1 MEIIELL
8 KIAYKKLK
16 SSVYYDKTQLIL
28 RQELVKWE
36 VEHNVNEDDNK
47 FINLSNDLINDFES
61 LCSSICDGI
70 NCRVFP
76 KTLEHSKTEDSNVL
90 FNFTEKDITVKELQ
104 YFIDMDVKG
113 HILGVLWLMMAG
125 YKIDEQIYEH
135 SYGNRIRKNLRSEFS
150 NECTYSPYLFEPYF
164 QQYESWRDKAL
175 DQALWH
181 LKSNQD
187 VAVIT
192 MDFKRYY
199 YSVDMNDEVK
209 KQIID
214 NLEINSYSDE
224 NRELVENLS
233 EFIFKV
239 FDVYSKKCAASEGR
253 TILPI
258 GFLPSNVLSNWYLNA
273 FDKAVSDGWNPIY
286 YGRYVDDIL
295 IIDKVEK
302 NSDLYEKAAKGII
315 KRDDIISLLL
325 TQCSKW
331 CGMNKEL
338 SSQENALLIE
348 DKEETKKAAAE
359 EPDVSQIIYRVNPKY
374 HSKGNGKILLQNSK
388 VNIFYF
394 KSGESDALITC
405 FKKKIAINASEF
417 RHMPDD
423 ETFYSDDDYGNI
435 YHLVNEESPNKFRG
449 IKSISLDKYELS
461 KFLSKHLRIGS
472 MISDRGEYQ
481 FINDINIIFTPRI
494 IIRYYDMWER
504 IIEAFVVDNS
514 FSAAVDFIN
523 KVLNSISS
531 TNLSDDNKNTL
542 SEMQETLYSYL
553 YSAICRAFSLVWG
566 PKVAEAIKSID
577 IGSDFPFSKDDIKL
591 ICLKYLKTKM
601 MDKSVMP
608 IFIDLIEQDK
618 LNNKFDVNLTRFQDA
633 VSHIKKDNWKSKYRY
648 YPYIISMYDI
658 SIISSLEQMKKDSEN
673 FRDITGMIK
682 SQANRFVKYNF
693 CPQKKFKSY
702 ILEDMVKAVYIRNK
716 TKNKKEMKKTYL
728 VSAGSFKKS
737 SLKIAVANVSL
748 SYDNFDKLIKGNP
761 NRSYKRYKEL
771 VDVVNAAIDQHADML
786 VMPESY
792 VPFEWLTI
800 LARTCAK
807 SNMAVVTG
815 VEHIVFDK
823 KVFNLTAVILPFIN
837 RKYNYS
843 CANIC
848 FHLKNYLSPQ
858 EKELIR
864 GYRLNGIEGNTYEL
878 YKWND
883 CYFPVYC
890 CYELASVRD
899 RAIFQSYADFL
910 VAIEWNKDTNYYS
923 NILESLSRDIHCYCV
938 QVNSSEYGDSR
949 ITKPSKTEEM
959 DILRTKGGINSTI
972 LVGQIDIGKLRSFQI
987 KENNLQQKS
996 HDFKMTPPEFD
1007 AEIVLNKIKG
1017 DVLGN
1022 NQ

>member
-1 MEIIELL
+1 METINLL
-8 KIAYKKLK
+8 QIAFKKLK

-28 RQELVKWE
+28 RQKLVEWE
-36 VEHNVNEDDNK
+36 VQHDVDDE
-47 FINLSNDLINDFES
+47 LSKLSDDLIGNFES
-61 LCSSICDGI
+61 LCNRICDSI
-70 NCRVFP
+70 SYRVFP
-76 KTLEHSKTEDSNVL
+76 KKLENSKTEESNIL

-104 YFIDMDVKG
+104 YFIDMDIEG

-175 DQALWH
+175 NQALEH

-187 VAVIT
+187 VVVIT
-192 MDFKRYY
+192 MDFKRYF

-209 KQIID
+209 EQLI
-214 NLEINSYSDE
+214 NALEMDSYSAE
-224 NRELVENLS
+224 KQPLIKNLS
-233 EFIFKV
+233 DFIFKV
-239 FDVYSKKCAASEGR
+239 FDAYSKKCTADEDR

-258 GFLPSNVLSNWYLNA
+258 GFLPSNVLSNWYLNT
-273 FDKAVSDGWNPIY
+273 FDKAISDGWNPIY

-302 NSDLYEKAAKGII
+302 NSDLYEKAAKGILT
-315 KRDDIISLLL
+315 RDDIISLLL
-325 TQCSKW
+325 MQCSKW
-331 CGMNKEL
+331 CGMNKGL

-348 DKEETKKAAAE
+348 DKEETKKATE
-359 EPDVSQIIYRVNPKY
+359 ESGKTQIMYRVNPKY
-374 HSKGNGKILLQNSK
+374 HSKGKGKILLQNSK

-423 ETFYSDDDYGNI
+423 ETFYRDDDYSDI
-435 YHLVNEESPNKFRG
+435 YHLENEESPNKFRG

-461 KFLSKHLRIGS
+461 KFLGKHLRIGS
-472 MISDRGEYQ
+472 MISDKGEYQ
-481 FINDINIIFTPRI
+481 FIKDINKIFTPRI
-494 IIRYYDMWER
+494 IIQYYDMWER
-504 IIEAFVVDNS
+504 IIEVFVADNS

-523 KVLNSISS
+523 KVLSSI
-531 TNLSDDNKNTL
+531 TNTNYSKDNENTL
-542 SEMQETLYSYL
+542 SEMRNALYL
-553 YSAICRAFSLVWG
+553 HLNSAICRAFSLVWG
-566 PKVAEAIKSID
+566 PNVVDAISKID
-577 IGSDFPFSKDDIKL
+577 IGSDCPFSKEYESDTIKYFR
-591 ICLKYLKTKM
+591 IGYLKTKM

-608 IFIDLIEQDK
+608 IFIDLIDKVK
-618 LNNKFDVNLTRFQDA
+618 LNDKSDVNLTCFQDV
-633 VSHIKKDNWKSKYRY
+633 VSLVKKDNWKSGYLY
-648 YPYIISMYDI
+648 YPYMITMYDI
-658 SIISSLEQMKKDSEN
+658 SIISSLEQMKKDSDN
-673 FRDITGMIK
+673 FYDIKGMITG
-682 SQANRFVKYNF
+682 QADRFVKYNF
-693 CPQKKFKSY
+693 GSHKSFSS
-702 ILEDMVKAVYIRNK
+702 EDMVNAVHFKSKR
-716 TKNKKEMKKTYL
+716 KNKMEIKKAYL
-728 VSAGSFKKS
+728 VSAGSSKKS
-737 SLKIAVANVSL
+737 LLKIAVANVSL
-748 SYDNFDKLIKGNP
+748 SYDNFDKLIRGKP

-771 VDVVNAAIDQHADML
+771 ADIVNAAINQHADML

-792 VPFEWLTI
+792 IPFEWLTI

-807 SNMAVVTG
+807 SNLAVVTG
-815 VEHIVFDK
+815 VEHVVFDK
-823 KVFNLTAVILPFIN
+823 KVFNLTAVILPFTN
-837 RKYNYS
+837 QEYNYS
-843 CANIC
+843 CANIS
-848 FHLKNYLSPQ
+848 FHLKNYLSPL

-890 CYELASVRD
+890 CYELASIRD

-938 QVNSSEYGDSR
+938 QVNSSVYGDSR
-949 ITKPSKTEEM
+949 ITKPSKTEDK
-959 DILRTKGGINSTI
+959 DILRTKGGSNSTI

-987 KENNLQQKS
+987 KENNLQQNS

-1017 DVLGN
+1017 DILGN